1 MRKAFSLVELMIVVA
16 VLGILAAI
24 VVPEFRSY
32 GTQANESATKNNLY
46 LLRAGIELYA
56 VRHNGVAPGYPAD
69 NIGAP
74 VSQDEFRAQ
83 MVDGGYLQK
92 MPKNS
97 FNNLDTLD
105 MIPNG
110 AALPAEAT
118 GGYGWIYQ
126 PQSKTIRLDW
136 PGTDRKG
143 IRYCDY

>member
-1 MRKAFSLVELMIVVA
+1 MCFPPLSWQTFDLDLTDPKFDDSGNKVA
-16 VLGILAAI
+16 NARI
-24 VVPEFRSY
+24 
-32 GTQANESATKNNLY
+32 T
-46 LLRAGIELYA
+46 